1 LMWKLGLNTINA
13 NLAKLGLTKHQAL
26 YPFVS
31 ALYVCSDEHSAMGMK
46 KMPMALYL
54 QRANTYFE
62 LLKVDTTA
70 KTKFNLANI
79 PLPVQRVWSDRL
91 PASTA
96 HEYAGLMQK
105 ISSRT
110 YFDAPT
116 QAVLDQ
122 LMEWPMRMNSKNKQ
136 DFVHFGAKGG
146 STAFVLNYA
155 LYATDKKG
163 NRTEFVVFTN
173 NLGVFDQT
181 LLQAEFQIFIK
192 KIVENTAETRDV
204 QLILKKIK

>member
-1 LMWKLGLNTINA
+1 
-13 NLAKLGLTKHQAL
+13 
-26 YPFVS
+26 
-31 ALYVCSDEHSAMGMK
+31 
-46 KMPMALYL
+46 
-54 QRANTYFE
+54 
-62 LLKVDTTA
+62 
-70 KTKFNLANI
+70 
-79 PLPVQRVWSDRL
+79 
-91 PASTA
+91 
-96 HEYAGLMQK
+96 
-105 ISSRT
+105 
-110 YFDAPT
+110 
-116 QAVLDQ
+116 
-122 LMEWPMRMNSKNKQ
+122 MRMNSKNKQ